1 MKKIVL
7 FFALMM
13 TTLFMSVS
21 YGQVSI
27 GTLNPP
33 DKSAVLDLVSDTEP
47 HLGMLIPR
55 MSEDERD
62 KIENP
67 ANGLLIFNTD
77 ESCVNYY
84 KEEEEGTGSWNSLC
98 GGLSKSTATATC
110 DDVIVYG
117 VYMAGTP
124 LNSSNYLTIDVDVEK
139 AGVYTIAASTTNGYG
154 FSASGTFLNT
164 GLQQVI
170 LSGQGSPKVESAGDE
185 LSFSIN
191 GSTTNFS
198 CEPPSVPVMVQVAPA
213 NPTFTMDCSSVTVN
227 GVYSTGISLKPTNN
241 ITLSVNVTA
250 LGNGEWT
257 ASTNT
262 VDGISFSGNGIFTST
277 GTQIITLFGSGTPAS
292 AKAKTMTITIN
303 STGIVKTCTAI
314 VNSVYTTKKI
324 AVMGY
329 ASEAPIGGA
338 NNNTYGYELTGN
350 RASYRVVMNPI
361 NFGTTSTSTVQVQG
375 FSITGVDA
383 TNSSIPAPPSV
394 NGKPTDATVQAA
406 LNNKPDIVI
415 IGWGMIYSQAMID
428 AFIDYLHRGG
438 VMIIMNKYSN
448 STRAGNTNDSEAPFF
463 SQLFGTTVTAGTI
476 TDASGNVLG
485 GGTSYGSIFRLAT
498 VSGDPILKGPF
509 GDLNGLLW
517 GNDYF
522 PATYM
527 SGIPANQIITYSGAN
542 NIAKTGSF
550 DPGVTMFRHTT
561 FNLFWVGD
569 GGFLSNERING
580 GTYGSNN
587 IEPFAT
593 DDNLK
598 PVAKI
603 NFGSGAAYGGTGQ
616 TVYNAQLFANVLTWA
631 IQQAENN
638 GINSGAHTGVSP
650 DPTPDLY
657 AE

>member
-7 FFALMM
+7 FFTLMIP
-13 TTLFMSVS
+13 TLFMSVG
-21 YGQVSI
+21 YGQVTI

-33 DKSAVLDLVSDTEP
+33 DKSAVLDLVSNSETP
-47 HLGMLIPR
+47 LGMLIPR
-55 MSEDERD
+55 MSEDDRD

-98 GGLSKSTATATC
+98 GGLAKSTATATC
-110 DDVIVYG
+110 GDVIVYG

-139 AGVYTIAASTTNGYG
+139 AGVYTIAAGTTNGYG
-154 FSASGTFLNT
+154 FNASGTFLNT

-198 CEPPSVPVMVQVAPA
+198 CEPPSVPVMIPVASA

-250 LGNGEWT
+250 LGNGQWT

-262 VDGISFSGNGIFTST
+262 VDGISFNGNGIFTST
-277 GTQIITLFGSGTPAS
+277 GIQNITLFGSGTPAT
-292 AKAKTMTITIN
+292 AKAKTMTITLN

-324 AVMGY
+324 TVMGF
-329 ASEAPIGGA
+329 APDAPLAGA

-350 RASYRVVMNPI
+350 RASYRMVMAPI

-375 FSITGVDA
+375 FSITGVNA
-383 TNSSIPAPPSV
+383 TNSSIPAPPSITSR
-394 NGKPTDATVQAA
+394 PTDATVQAA

-415 IGWGMIYSQAMID
+415 IGWGMIYSPAMID
-428 AFIDYLHRGG
+428 AFIDYLHKGG

-448 STRAGNTNDSEAPFF
+448 STRADDSEAPFF
-463 SQLFGTTVTAGTI
+463 SKLFGTTVTAGTI
-476 TDASGNVLG
+476 TNASGSVLG
-485 GGTSYGSIFRLAT
+485 GGSSYGSIFRLAT
-498 VSGDPILKGPF
+498 ISGDPILKGPF

-527 SGIPANQIITYSGAN
+527 SGIPAGKIITYSGAN
-542 NIAKTGSF
+542 NIANTGSF
-550 DPGVTMFRHTT
+550 NPGITMFRHAT

-569 GGFLSNERING
+569 GGFLSNELTI
-580 GTYGSNN
+580 GTYGSDN

-593 DDNLK
+593 DANLK
-598 PVAKI
+598 PIAKV
-603 NFGSGAAYGGTGQ
+603 NFGTGATYGGTGQ
-616 TVYNAQLFANVLTWA
+616 TVHNAPLFANVLAWA

-638 GINSGAHTGVSP
+638 GINSGTHTGAAP
-650 DPTPDLY
+650 DPTPDLDD
-657 AE
+657 